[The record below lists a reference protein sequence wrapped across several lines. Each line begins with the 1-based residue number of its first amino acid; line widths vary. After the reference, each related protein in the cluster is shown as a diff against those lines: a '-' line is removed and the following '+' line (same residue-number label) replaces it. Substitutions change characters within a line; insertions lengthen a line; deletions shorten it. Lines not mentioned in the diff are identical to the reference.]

1 MKMKRIGFIGLG
13 LMGKPMAFNL
23 IKKGYELGVYNRTH
37 EKTKDFQGKA
47 EIFKKPSEVAKNRD
61 VVITMVRDHRA
72 VEEVIF
78 GEEGCIYGASEGTTF
93 IDMSTI
99 SPEASKN
106 IAERLKKKGFHFL
119 DAPVS
124 GSTWAAESGTLAIM
138 VGGEREIF
146 EKQKDILQ
154 TLGSKVVYMGESGMG
169 SLMKLVNNLVG
180 ACWTVSLAEALV
192 LAKKGG
198 LNLES
203 VLEVLSAGAY
213 KSPLVEIKGG
223 KMAKGDF
230 STQFSLDLM
239 YKDLLYISDALEKY
253 GVFSPVTSVVKEIFK
268 SSFEKGMGNLDYSS
282 IFETIEKMSN
292 R

>member
-1 MKMKRIGFIGLG
+1 MKRIGFIGLG

-23 IKKGYELGVYNRTH
+23 IKKGYQVGVFNRTF

-61 VVITMVRDHRA
+61 VVITMVRDQKA

-78 GEEGCIYGASEGTTF
+78 GDEGAIHGASEGTTF

-99 SPEASKN
+99 SPESSKS
-106 IAERLKKKGFHFL
+106 IAERLEEKGINFL

-138 VGGEREIF
+138 VGGKRGVFERHR
-146 EKQKDILQ
+146 DILE
-154 TLGSKVVYMGESGMG
+154 TLGSKVVYMGENGMG
-169 SLMKLVNNLVG
+169 SLMKLVNNLIG
-180 ACWTVSLAEALV
+180 ACWTVSLAEGLL

-203 VLEVLSAGAY
+203 VLEILSAGAY
-213 KSPLVEIKGG
+213 KSPLIEIKGR
-223 KMAKGDF
+223 KMIKSDF

-239 YKDLLYISDALEKY
+239 YKDLLYIVDACQKH
-253 GVFSPVTSVVKEIFK
+253 GIFSPVTAIVREIFK
-268 SSFEKGMGNLDYSS
+268 SSFEKGMGSLDYSS
-282 IFETIEKMSN
+282 VFVTIEKMGKE
-292 R
+292 

>member
-23 IKKGYELGVYNRTH
+23 IKNGYEVGVYNRTH
-37 EKTKDFQGKA
+37 EKAKDFQGKA
-47 EIFKKPSEVAKNRD
+47 QIFKKPSEVAKNRD

-72 VEEVIF
+72 VEDVIF

-99 SPEASKN
+99 SPEASKD

-146 EKQKDILQ
+146 EKHKDILQ
-154 TLGSKVVYMGESGMG
+154 TLGSKVVYMGEGGMG
-169 SLMKLVNNLVG
+169 SLMKLVNNLIG
-180 ACWTVSLAEALV
+180 ACWTVSLAEGLI

-213 KSPLVEIKGG
+213 KSPLVEIKGS
-223 KMAKGDF
+223 KMTKGDF

-268 SSFEKGMGNLDYSS
+268 SSFEKGMGHLDYSS

>member
-1 MKMKRIGFIGLG
+1 MKRIGFIGLG

-23 IKKGYELGVYNRTH
+23 IKNGYEVGVYNRTH
-37 EKTKDFQGKA
+37 EKAKDFQGKA
-47 EIFKKPSEVAKNRD
+47 QIFKKPSEVAKNRD

-72 VEEVIF
+72 VEDVIF

-99 SPEASKN
+99 SPEASKD

-146 EKQKDILQ
+146 EKHKDILQ
-154 TLGSKVVYMGESGMG
+154 TLSSKVVYMGEGGMG
-169 SLMKLVNNLVG
+169 SLMKLVNNLIG
-180 ACWTVSLAEALV
+180 ACWTVSLAEGLI

-213 KSPLVEIKGG
+213 KSPLVEIKGS
-223 KMAKGDF
+223 KMTKGDF

-268 SSFEKGMGNLDYSS
+268 SSFEKGMGHLDYSS

>member
-1 MKMKRIGFIGLG
+1 MKRIGFIGLG

-23 IKKGYELGVYNRTH
+23 IKKGYQVGVFNRTL
-37 EKTKDFQGKA
+37 EKTKDFEGKA

-61 VVITMVRDHRA
+61 VVITMVRDHIA

-78 GEEGCIYGASEGTTF
+78 GEEGAIYGASDGITF

-99 SPEASKN
+99 SPESSKSF
-106 IAERLKKKGFHFL
+106 AERLEKKGINFL

-124 GSTWAAESGTLAIM
+124 GSTWAAESATLAIM
-138 VGGEREIF
+138 VGGKREIF
-146 EKQKDILQ
+146 EMHRDILEA
-154 TLGSKVVYMGESGMG
+154 LGSKVVYMGENGMG
-169 SLMKLVNNLVG
+169 SLMKLVNNLIG
-180 ACWTVSLAEALV
+180 ACWTVSLAEGLL

-198 LNLES
+198 LNLQS

-223 KMAKGDF
+223 KITKGDF

-239 YKDLLYISDALEKY
+239 YKDLLYIVEACGKY
-253 GVFSPVTSVVKEIFK
+253 GVFSPVTAIVKEIFK
-268 SSFEKGMGNLDYSS
+268 SSFEKGMGHLDYSS
-282 IFETIEKMSN
+282 VFETIQKMCKE
-292 R
+292 

>member
-1 MKMKRIGFIGLG
+1 MKRIGFIGLG
-13 LMGKPMAFNL
+13 LMGKPMALNL
-23 IKKGYELGVYNRTH
+23 IKKGYKVGVYNRTP
-37 EKTKDFQGKA
+37 EKTKDFHGKA
-47 EIFKKPSEVAKNRD
+47 EIFEKPSEVAKNRD
-61 VVITMVRDHRA
+61 VVITMVRDTPA

-78 GEEGCIYGASEGTTF
+78 GDYGCVYGASKGTTF

-99 SPEASKN
+99 SPESSKK
-106 IAERLKKKGFHFL
+106 IALRLKEKGFHFL

-146 EKQKDILQ
+146 EMHREILE

-169 SLMKLVNNLVG
+169 SLMKLVNNLIG
-180 ACWTVSLAEALV
+180 ACWTVSLAEGLI

-239 YKDLLYISDALEKY
+239 YKDLLYIVDALSKY
-253 GVFSPVTSVVKEIFK
+253 GVFSPVTAIVKEIFK
-268 SSFEKGMGNLDYSS
+268 SSFEKGLGPKDYSS
-282 IFETIEKMSN
+282 VFEIIEKMSKK
-292 R
+292 